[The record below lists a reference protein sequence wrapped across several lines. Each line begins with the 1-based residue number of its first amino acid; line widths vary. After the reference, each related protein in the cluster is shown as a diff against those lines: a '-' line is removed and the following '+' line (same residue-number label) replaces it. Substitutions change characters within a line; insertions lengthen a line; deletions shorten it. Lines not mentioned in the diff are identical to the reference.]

1 MNLQD
6 GYIVLLDLGLIDIFI
21 LSVNMFYVR
30 EITKTILE
38 VSPKIGVVCASWAVA
53 LATVWGSNIHVF
65 LVYFMGGMCVQ
76 CSVHHNE
83 KCWVE

>member
-1 MNLQD
+1 MLL
-6 GYIVLLDLGLIDIFI
+6 YIGMIDVFI

-53 LATVWGSNIHVF
+53 LATILGSNNHVV
-65 LVYFMGGMCVQ
+65 LVYFMCVQ
-76 CSVHHNE
+76 SGVHYNE
-83 KCWVE
+83 ECWG